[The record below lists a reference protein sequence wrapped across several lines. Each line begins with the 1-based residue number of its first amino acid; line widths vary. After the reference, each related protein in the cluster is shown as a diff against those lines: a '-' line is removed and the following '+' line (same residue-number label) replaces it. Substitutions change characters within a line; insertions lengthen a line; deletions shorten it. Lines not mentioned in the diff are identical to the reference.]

1 MRLSSVVTLL
11 IGRSVLVL
19 LLICAGVASVHA
31 QQAGATNITASSI
44 AGAAAIVV
52 DGELSDAGWQSAVPV
67 TTFVQRD
74 PLEGAEPSFK
84 TEARIVY
91 DSSAIYVGVRAFDAE
106 PARIVGFLTR
116 RDAGSAS
123 DWIQVYIDSYYDR
136 RTAYQF
142 GVNPL
147 GVKQDAY
154 WFNENES
161 DDSWDA
167 VWDVVV
173 RRNGGWMA
181 GGVPDSVLAAAIQRQ
196 GRRAARVRDLAAGGA
211 SQRDVHLAV
220 DLEERQRLGVVVRH
234 AERRQHRQR
243 VETSR
248 ARALHRCAGA

>member
-1 MRLSSVVTLL
+1 M
-11 IGRSVLVL
+11 
-19 LLICAGVASVHA
+19 LLICAGVVSVHA

-52 DGELSDAGWQSAVPV
+52 DGELSDAGWQPAVPV

-91 DSSAIYVGVRAFDAE
+91 DSSAIYVGVRAFDAD
-106 PARIVGFLTR
+106 PSRIIGFLTR

-142 GVNPL
+142 SVNPL

-154 WFNENES
+154 WYNENES

-173 RRNGGWMA
+173 RRTADGWQA
-181 GGVPDSVLAAAIQRQ
+181 EFRIPF
-196 GRRAARVRDLAAGGA
+196 
-211 SQRDVHLAV
+211 SQLRFSGKGD
-220 DLEERQRLGVVVRH
+220 G
-234 AERRQHRQR
+234 
-243 VETSR
+243 
-248 ARALHRCAGA
+248 